1 VEGSVLGPRRENPTF
16 AAVQPLPGRCL
27 EAPGEA
33 QHGTQA
39 MSYTFPAPSAIC
51 LDVDCHDRESLIRT
65 LAGTLAGCPDIVDLE
80 AFTRQLIRRE
90 LETPTGLENGCALPH
105 ARSAAVEEIVLVVGR
120 SREPIDFGAA
130 DGPARLFFL
139 FGVPEHCI
147 TQYLK
152 LVARLSTLLKSA
164 EYRQRL
170 LEAGSEAEMREIL
183 EEGRRA

>member
-1 VEGSVLGPRRENPTF
+1 
-16 AAVQPLPGRCL
+16 
-27 EAPGEA
+27 
-33 QHGTQA
+33 
-39 MSYTFPAPSAIC
+39 MSYTFPIPHAVV
-51 LDVDCHDRESLIRT
+51 LDAEARDRETLIHC
-65 LAGTLAGCPDIVDLE
+65 LASRLADCADVIDLE

-105 ARSAAVEEIVLVVGR
+105 ARSSVVEEIVLVVGR

-152 LVARLSTLLKSA
+152 LVAKLSALLKLEEFRSS
-164 EYRQRL
+164 L
-170 LEAGSEAEMREIL
+170 LQAGSEEELRAVL
-183 EEGRRA
+183 EEGRQR